1 MSEKFW
7 TMTAKIV
14 GFPVLAF
21 YAYEFLAYQWQQMSW

>member
-7 TMTAKIV
+7 TIVAKAV

-21 YAYEFLAYQWQQMSW
+21 YAYEFLAYQWQQLQW